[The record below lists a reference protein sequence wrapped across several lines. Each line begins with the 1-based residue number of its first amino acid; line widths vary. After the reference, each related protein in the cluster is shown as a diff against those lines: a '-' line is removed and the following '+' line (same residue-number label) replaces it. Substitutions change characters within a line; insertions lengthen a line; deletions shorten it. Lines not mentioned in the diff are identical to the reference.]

1 MSSRLLLFPYLQ
13 FNYNLCFPDSVNS
26 ILNLQEQN
34 ELQSAGFCLKASF
47 RFSSLPPAMTKPQ
60 LWADPYSHSVL
71 YHVFWGAVV
80 VWGF

>member
-47 RFSSLPPAMTKPQ
+47 RFGPLPPAMTEPQ
-60 LWADPYSHSVL
+60 LWADLYSHNFL
-71 YHVFWGAVV
+71 YKVFKGAMPV
-80 VWGF
+80 

>member
-34 ELQSAGFCLKASF
+34 ELQSVGFCLKASF
-47 RFSSLPPAMTKPQ
+47 CFGPLPPAITKPQ
-60 LWADPYSHSVL
+60 LWADPYGHKFL
-71 YHVFWGAVV
+71 YLVFKGAVS